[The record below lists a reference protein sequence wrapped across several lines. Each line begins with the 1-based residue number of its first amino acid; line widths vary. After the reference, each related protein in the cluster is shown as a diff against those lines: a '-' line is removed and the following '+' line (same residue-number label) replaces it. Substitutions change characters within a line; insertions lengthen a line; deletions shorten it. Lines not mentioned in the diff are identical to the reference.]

1 MAQSYDILTYLLD
14 KSNIQDTIFKQ
25 VLYYDLNNGSGLE
38 NEVYAPE
45 CIIDYTAMFGG
56 EPLKTTNKEWAGEA
70 INIIKLLDASQH
82 HISLSLEL
90 GSRGILTDSPKPSG
104 AVIQL
109 PQPNSSSGTSKPDTC
124 TAIANGGAHMVR
136 KAAEGGPM
144 THNGGRQVYEM
155 IRLRDLEERGE
166 NPWRIYKQKIVPI
179 WTEGNPR
186 VTDSMKGS
194 HIVPGLT

>member
-1 MAQSYDILTYLLD
+1 MAQPYDTLTYLLD
-14 KSNIQDTIFKQ
+14 KSNIQDTLFKQ
-25 VLYYDLNNGSGLE
+25 VLYYDLNNGSGLKD
-38 NEVYAPE
+38 EVYAPE
-45 CIIDYTAMFGG
+45 CIIDYTEMFGG
-56 EPLKTTNKEWAGEA
+56 EPLKMTNKEWAEEA
-70 INIIKLLDASQH
+70 INTINLLDASQH
-82 HISLSLEL
+82 HI
-90 GSRGILTDSPKPSG
+90 SG

-109 PQPNSSSGTSKPDTC
+109 PQPNSSSGTSKPSTC

-194 HIVPGLT
+194 HIIPGLT

>member
-1 MAQSYDILTYLLD
+1 MAQSHDILTYLLD

-82 HISLSLEL
+82 HISLSLTL

-144 THNGGRQVYEM
+144 THNGVC
-155 IRLRDLEERGE
+155 I
-166 NPWRIYKQKIVPI
+166 P
-179 WTEGNPR
+179 
-186 VTDSMKGS
+186 
-194 HIVPGLT
+194 